1 MWTEFKSDFY
11 RLLLHARDF
20 IRDYWRNI
28 LLFLLVGAGMT
39 LLAGRWDQAVR
50 EHFVPFQ
57 ETESRKIAVMIR
69 RIGDS
74 RDALFYC
81 GLLYGLG
88 VWRRRRDWRVFAAAT
103 LLGACLSGLTVNAIR
118 ISTGRPRPHTG
129 LTKWIGPTLF
139 QYRMQ
144 SFPSGHTGTS
154 IGMSSTLLQL
164 FPVLGVPAFAG
175 SVAVGW
181 ASIAAHKHYP
191 SDVAGAVTIGLLGGV
206 TCAAAARRRLRELRE
221 EGALQ

>member
-1 MWTEFKSDFY
+1 MWNEFKSDVY
-11 RLLLHARDF
+11 RLILHARDF
-20 IRDYWRNI
+20 LRDYRRNA
-28 LLFLLVGAGMT
+28 LLFLAAGALIT
-39 LLAGRWDQAVR
+39 WFVARWDQPVR
-50 EHFVPFQ
+50 AHYLPFQ
-57 ETESRKIAVMIR
+57 DTEARKTAVMIR
-69 RIGDS
+69 QLGDS

-88 VWRRRRDWRVFAAAT
+88 VWRSRRDWRVFAAAT
-103 LLGACLSGLTVNAIR
+103 LLGACLAGLTVNVIR

-129 LTKWIGPTLF
+129 LTEWIGPTLF

-154 IGMSSTLLQL
+154 IGMSSTLIQL

-191 SDVAGAVTIGLLGGV
+191 SDIAGAVTIGLLSGF
-206 TCAAAARRRLRELRE
+206 TCAAAARRRARELQA
-221 EGALQ
+221 EGAL